1 MKSLLRSFFIN
12 GLSLW
17 LVSQIVSGVTFA
29 RGYET
34 LLMAAA
40 VLGIFNLLVRPLIN
54 ILLLP
59 INILTLG
66 TLRWLVNVFTLYF
79 VTLLVPD
86 FEITGFHFAGSSFQG
101 IVIPS
106 LSLGTIW
113 AFVAVSFLISIISG
127 LIFWLVK

>member
-86 FEITGFHFAGSSFQG
+86 FEITGFHFAGASFQG

>member
-1 MKSLLRSFFIN
+1 
-12 GLSLW
+12 
-17 LVSQIVSGVTFA
+17 
-29 RGYET
+29 
-34 LLMAAA
+34 MAAA